1 MINSQIFF
9 NHFSMKM
16 FCAYRIGYVLTNK
29 FKLHKKMQY
38 FKLVLKRIDALES
51 KKVLM
56 LSNFEK
62 FVYVMI
68 SSLLYDK
75 DIIL

>member
-1 MINSQIFF
+1 
-9 NHFSMKM
+9 
-16 FCAYRIGYVLTNK
+16 
-29 FKLHKKMQY
+29 MQY
-38 FKLVLKRIDALES
+38 YELVLKRIDALES

-56 LSNFEK
+56 LANFEK

-75 DIIL
+75 DIILL

>member
-1 MINSQIFF
+1 
-9 NHFSMKM
+9 
-16 FCAYRIGYVLTNK
+16 VLTNK

-38 FKLVLKRIDALES
+38 NELVLKRIDALES

-56 LSNFEK
+56 LANFEK

-75 DIIL
+75 DIVLLRACMLVFQYICHPRIRANY

>member
-1 MINSQIFF
+1 
-9 NHFSMKM
+9 
-16 FCAYRIGYVLTNK
+16 
-29 FKLHKKMQY
+29 MQY